1 MSMHEITITVNGE
14 PHTLTVKSNE
24 LLLNVLREKL
34 FLTGAKYGCG
44 IAECG
49 ACTIMKGDE
58 SIMSCLVPAASC
70 DGWEITTAEGLAT
83 EKGELNVV
91 QAEFLD
97 KSAVQCGYC
106 TPGMVVAS
114 TALLRQNPD
123 PTEEEVRDY
132 LRGNYCRCTGYHA
145 IVEAVLA
152 AAEDARNGGRL

>member
-1 MSMHEITITVNGE
+1 M
-14 PHTLTVKSNE
+14 
-24 LLLNVLREKL
+24 
-34 FLTGAKYGCG
+34 
-44 IAECG
+44 
-49 ACTIMKGDE
+49 
-58 SIMSCLVPAASC
+58 
-70 DGWEITTAEGLAT
+70 
-83 EKGELNVV
+83 V